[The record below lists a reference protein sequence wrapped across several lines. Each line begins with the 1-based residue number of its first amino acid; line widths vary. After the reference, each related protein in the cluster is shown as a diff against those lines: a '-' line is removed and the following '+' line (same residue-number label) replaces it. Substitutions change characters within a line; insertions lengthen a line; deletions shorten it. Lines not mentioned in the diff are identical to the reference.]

1 MTLYNIVEKLKNIA
15 ITKPNINYVGEGDI
29 YDLNSLPNIDY
40 GVFYITQSNHSQSQD
55 TTTYN
60 LTLYYIDRIFQDKSN
75 TLNVQS
81 TGIQVLTTIV
91 NTFEYST
98 EVVVNYDMDYTTFT
112 HKFSDLCAG
121 VYCNLSISVDNELGI
136 CE

>member
-98 EVVVNYDMDYTTFT
+98 DVIVNYDMDYTTFT

>member
-1 MTLYNIVEKLKNIA
+1 MTLYNIVEKLKDIA
-15 ITKPNINYVGEGDI
+15 INKPNINYVGEGDI
-29 YDLNSLPNIDY
+29 YDLNTLPNIDY
-40 GVFYITQSNHSQSQD
+40 SVFYITQSNHSQNQD
-55 TTTYN
+55 TTTFN

-75 TLNVQS
+75 TLNIQS

-91 NTFEYST
+91 NTFEYSND
-98 EVVVNYDMDYTTFT
+98 VIVNYDMDYTTFT